1 MTTPHD
7 YFGSMKLD
15 EQRRQYQATLD
26 FSPSHKVSVTIDWTG
41 ISPSEALT
49 RSRDVCDRICVR
61 EPEYR
66 SKIANEHL
74 RLYNDDWRVSV
85 VPTGEILDAEGF
97 MRRISLSDVQ
107 LSPADFGTDC
117 SATLYYADGDLFA
130 GHWIEVFLDADFNYV
145 KSQIAG

>member
-7 YFGSMKLD
+7 YFGSMELD

-26 FSPSHKVSVTIDWTG
+26 FSPSHKVSVTIDWAG

-49 RSRDVCDRICVR
+49 RSRDVCDRIRVR

-66 SKIANEHL
+66 SKIAQTL
-74 RLYNDDWRVSV
+74 LSLYNDTWRD
-85 VPTGEILDAEGF
+85 GAALDVDGF
-97 MRRISLSDVQ
+97 TRRISLSDIQ
-107 LSPADFGTDC
+107 ICPAAFGTESC
-117 SATLYYADGDLFA
+117 VTLGYADGGLFA
-130 GHWIEVFLDADFNYV
+130 GHYIEVFIDADFDYV